1 MKRRTFLKTTT
12 AAATASLF
20 PAIIVRGN
28 EDDDL
33 ILGQGDFKYRVDEG
47 WGVLDEDEAVV
58 KNCHGIVMDKEE
70 RIFLLTDHVKN
81 NIIVYDGDC
90 GCFDSTWT
98 LDFPGAH
105 GLSIVTEGKGEGKDQ
120 REVLFITDIRLG
132 KVVKTT
138 LEGEV
143 LERWGWPEDSGK
155 YDSAKQYR
163 PSWTLH
169 KPDGEFFVLDGYGK
183 DYIQHFDKDG
193 KQKNLFGG
201 QEGGITHWG
210 PHGGMYDG
218 QGEDGGLLIAMSDQ
232 QYLMKLDDEGNEKFR
247 VQLPGGN
254 PRQIK
259 RVGDHYYVAHLA
271 DNWPKDRD
279 SPGYVSVLDKDFK
292 VVSNIDGQA
301 PQYDDEG
308 KLQKMSALGKVFT
321 HPHDLCIDEDDSLYV
336 AQFLS
341 GGTFPIKL
349 ERV

>member
-1 MKRRTFLKTTT
+1 MKRRTFFAATA

-20 PAIIVRGN
+20 PAIRVRG
-28 EDDDL
+28 DDEAT
-33 ILGQGDFKYRVDEG
+33 LGQGDFRYRVDEE
-47 WGVLDEDEAVV
+47 WGILDADEAAV
-58 KNCHGIVMDKEE
+58 KNCHGIVQDSEE

-81 NIIVYDGDC
+81 NIIIYEGDC
-90 GCFDSTWT
+90 GCFESTWT
-98 LDFPGAH
+98 IDFPGAH
-105 GLSIVTEGKGEGKDQ
+105 GLSIVTEGEGKDQ
-120 REVLFITDIRLG
+120 REVLYITDIRLG

-138 LEGEV
+138 LDGEV
-143 LERWGWPEDSGK
+143 LQRWGWPEDSGK
-155 YDSAKQYR
+155 YDDAKQYR

-210 PHGGMYDG
+210 PHGGMYDN
-218 QGEDGGLLIAMSDQ
+218 DGLLIAMSDQ
-232 QYLMKLDDEGNEKFR
+232 QYLMQLDDVGEEKFR

-259 RVGDHYYVAHLA
+259 RAGDYYFVAHLA
-271 DNWPKDRD
+271 DNWPKDRN
-279 SPGYVSVLDKDFK
+279 SPGYVSILDKDFK
-292 VVSNIDGQA
+292 VVANLDGNA
-301 PQYDDEG
+301 PQYDDAG
-308 KLQKMSALGKVFT
+308 KLQKMSALGNVFT
-321 HPHDLCIDEDDSLYV
+321 HPHDLCVDKDGSVYV